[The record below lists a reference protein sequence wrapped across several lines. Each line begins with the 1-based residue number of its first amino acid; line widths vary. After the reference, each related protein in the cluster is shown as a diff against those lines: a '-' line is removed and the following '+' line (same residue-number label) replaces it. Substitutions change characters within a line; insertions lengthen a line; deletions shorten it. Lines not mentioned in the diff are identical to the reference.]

1 MNKYSSKAVKTAATV
16 GMSLAMVL
24 SAAAPV
30 FAAQNDD
37 TSICTT
43 TVTKEQLGLL
53 NQFRSNNSDWA
64 KAKANTTFNA
74 KKVTVFGSKFDK
86 DGTAIS
92 SAATSVA
99 DTTYPATI
107 KVGNTELKLVWD
119 SEIVNEDKKEA
130 GKSYFYA
137 TTVDG
142 NVDVV
147 VTETVKVNMITY
159 MAGKYSEDAN
169 VVTTATKVGDI
180 IIPTGKSSTFNEALK
195 AINTNCY
202 DSGDNAF
209 KVNASAM
216 LKLVDAVSTT
226 NSADLIK
233 LAMDDADND
242 ADAVENIQKFLDK
255 YTSNLSAEQKGIL
268 EDAIYEKTPD
278 TDTNEYQTGLSKFLD
293 KVTGAWEDKLTAS
306 SVTKISGGTAI
317 TNSEIEA
324 FIDDVVKADAVYTQY
339 KRDEAVVDF
348 IAEVESA
355 KDDVKAVIDAVSK
368 SKNDSYKEYL
378 KGTTSVKVKVN
389 TYLKLDD
396 GEVSVVES
404 KSFTSADYAIL
415 KAFKEDVVDVV
426 MTMESKEVGSR
437 YLDKSTKSPYAT
449 STQVEAVLDIFG
461 GLNDLADTET
471 GDFYWDVLEAHME
484 GLATALKAV
493 TTDIEKIT
501 PANIKSTDKATLV
514 AAEDALYELQ
524 KGDYSQNLTKDEAK
538 EVRAAEAKI
547 TNLRE
552 AFDNL
557 GTTAVAGWY
566 DMGNGNWGYNN
577 EDGTPAAYKWVA
589 SGADW
594 YMIKDGK
601 MLRNTWL
608 ATDGGRWYYLDNA
621 GKMVTNQSVDGCWI
635 NSYGV
640 YMSPSYNG

>member
-226 NSADLIK
+226 NS
-233 LAMDDADND
+233 
-242 ADAVENIQKFLDK
+242 
-255 YTSNLSAEQKGIL
+255 
-268 EDAIYEKTPD
+268 
-278 TDTNEYQTGLSKFLD
+278 
-293 KVTGAWEDKLTAS
+293 
-306 SVTKISGGTAI
+306 SV
-317 TNSEIEA
+317 
-324 FIDDVVKADAVYTQY
+324 
-339 KRDEAVVDF
+339 
-348 IAEVESA
+348 
-355 KDDVKAVIDAVSK
+355 
-368 SKNDSYKEYL
+368 
-378 KGTTSVKVKVN
+378 
-389 TYLKLDD
+389 
-396 GEVSVVES
+396 
-404 KSFTSADYAIL
+404 
-415 KAFKEDVVDVV
+415 
-426 MTMESKEVGSR
+426 M
-437 YLDKSTKSPYAT
+437 
-449 STQVEAVLDIFG
+449 
-461 GLNDLADTET
+461 
-471 GDFYWDVLEAHME
+471 
-484 GLATALKAV
+484 
-493 TTDIEKIT
+493 
-501 PANIKSTDKATLV
+501 
-514 AAEDALYELQ
+514 
-524 KGDYSQNLTKDEAK
+524 
-538 EVRAAEAKI
+538 
-547 TNLRE
+547 
-552 AFDNL
+552 
-557 GTTAVAGWY
+557 
-566 DMGNGNWGYNN
+566 
-577 EDGTPAAYKWVA
+577 
-589 SGADW
+589 
-594 YMIKDGK
+594 
-601 MLRNTWL
+601 
-608 ATDGGRWYYLDNA
+608 
-621 GKMVTNQSVDGCWI
+621 
-635 NSYGV
+635 
-640 YMSPSYNG
+640 